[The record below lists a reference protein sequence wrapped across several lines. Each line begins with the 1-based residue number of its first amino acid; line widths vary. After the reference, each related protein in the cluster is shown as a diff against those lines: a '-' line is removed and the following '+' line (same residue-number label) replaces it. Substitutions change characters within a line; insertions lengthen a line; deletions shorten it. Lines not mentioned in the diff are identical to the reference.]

1 MSLASFQDLLDAAR
15 QQPEPQRLLLVFAR
29 VELPQNATTE
39 QRERFERRE
48 GGTLSP
54 CLCVDKTPEEVAS
67 FAALAEESKAT
78 GQEWDLLFVGGLAGR
93 AGVAP
98 SADEAAQPLR
108 FMVNAINDGRVAQFA
123 AFDRQGE
130 VVQFG

>member
-93 AGVAP
+93 AGVSP